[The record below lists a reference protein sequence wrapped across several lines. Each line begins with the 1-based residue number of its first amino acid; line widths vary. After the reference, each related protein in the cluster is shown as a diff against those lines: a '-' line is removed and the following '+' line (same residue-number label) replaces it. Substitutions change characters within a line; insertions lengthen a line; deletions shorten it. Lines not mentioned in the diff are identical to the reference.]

1 MEAGHAVV
9 AYKLP
14 LMRSPN
20 YASIERKG
28 KSRGRM
34 QAFRLPIRK
43 MAEISG
49 CGNDKEFL
57 DLLDN
62 APLFGK
68 THHKNKLAVGPAG
81 DDAERKERELLTPT

>member
-1 MEAGHAVV
+1 
-9 AYKLP
+9 
-14 LMRSPN
+14 
-20 YASIERKG
+20 
-28 KSRGRM
+28 M

-62 APLFGK
+62 APLYGR
-68 THHKNKLAVGPAG
+68 THHKNKLAVGLAG
-81 DDAERKERELLTPT
+81 DVAQLKSRELSTPI